1 MKKNLLTVGDMRVSV
16 GNFNIHAC
24 YEHMART
31 PENDADLM
39 LQPVSVIVPERIIG
53 VIFRSQAIKK
63 SE

>member
-1 MKKNLLTVGDMRVSV
+1 MRVSV

-53 VIFRSQAIKK
+53 LIFRSQAIKK